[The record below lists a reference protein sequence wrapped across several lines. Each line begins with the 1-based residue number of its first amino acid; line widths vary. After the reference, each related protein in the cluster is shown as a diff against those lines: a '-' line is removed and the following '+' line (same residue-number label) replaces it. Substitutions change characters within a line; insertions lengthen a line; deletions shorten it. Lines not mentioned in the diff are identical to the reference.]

1 MAKGA
6 TAAATRGTELD
17 AIDRLEEKIRLLIGV
32 VERMK
37 TEQQRAADENARLS
51 REVEGLRARLS
62 EAEGFGVEVTMLRE
76 ERDLVRTRVS
86 EMLQQIE
93 ALNL

>member
-1 MAKGA
+1 MAKVA
-6 TAAATRGTELD
+6 TAVRATELD

-37 TEQQRAADENARLS
+37 TEQTRAADENVRLM
-51 REVEGLRARLS
+51 REVEALRARVN
-62 EAEGFGVEVTMLRE
+62 EAEGVGAEVSALRE
-76 ERDLVRTRVS
+76 ERDVIRTRVA

>member
-1 MAKGA
+1 MAKAA
-6 TAAATRGTELD
+6 TAPRAAELD

-37 TEQQRAADENARLS
+37 NEQARAADENVRLM
-51 REVEGLRARLS
+51 REVESLRARLND
-62 EAEGFGVEVTMLRE
+62 AEGVGVEVTMLRE
-76 ERDLVRTRVS
+76 ERDVIRTRVS
-86 EMLQQIE
+86 DMLKQIE

>member
-1 MAKGA
+1 MAKVA
-6 TAAATRGTELD
+6 TAARATELD

-37 TEQQRAADENARLS
+37 NEQARAADENIRLM
-51 REVEGLRARLS
+51 REVETLRARMN
-62 EAEGFGVEVTMLRE
+62 EAEGVGAEVATLRE
-76 ERDLVRTRVS
+76 EREVIRTRVS

>member
-1 MAKGA
+1 MAKVA
-6 TAAATRGTELD
+6 TAARATELD

-37 TEQQRAADENARLS
+37 NEQARAADENVRLM
-51 REVEGLRARLS
+51 REVETLRARAD
-62 EAEGFGVEVTMLRE
+62 EAEGVGAEVAVLRE
-76 ERDLVRTRVS
+76 ERDVIRTRVT

>member
-1 MAKGA
+1 MAKVA
-6 TAAATRGTELD
+6 TAARATELD

-37 TEQQRAADENARLS
+37 NEQARASDENMRLM
-51 REVEGLRARLS
+51 REVETLRARVND
-62 EAEGFGVEVTMLRE
+62 AEGVGAEVVVLRE
-76 ERDLVRTRVS
+76 ERDVIRTRVS
-86 EMLQQIE
+86 EMLRQIE

>member
-1 MAKGA
+1 MAKVA
-6 TAAATRGTELD
+6 TAARATELD

-37 TEQQRAADENARLS
+37 NEQARAADENVRLM
-51 REVEGLRARLS
+51 REVETLRVRVT
-62 EAEGFGVEVTMLRE
+62 EAEGAGAEVAVLRE
-76 ERDLVRTRVS
+76 ERDVIRTRVS
-86 EMLQQIE
+86 EMLHQIE

>member
-1 MAKGA
+1 MAKVA
-6 TAAATRGTELD
+6 TAARAAELD

-37 TEQQRAADENARLS
+37 NEQARAADENIRLM
-51 REVEGLRARLS
+51 REIETLRARVN
-62 EAEGFGVEVTMLRE
+62 EAEGVGAEVAVLRE
-76 ERDLVRTRVS
+76 ERDVIRTRVS

>member
-1 MAKGA
+1 MAKVA
-6 TAAATRGTELD
+6 TAARATELD

-37 TEQQRAADENARLS
+37 NEQARASDENIRLM
-51 REVEGLRARLS
+51 REVETLRARVND
-62 EAEGFGVEVTMLRE
+62 AEGVGAEVVVLRE
-76 ERDLVRTRVS
+76 ERDVIRTRVS
-86 EMLQQIE
+86 EMLRQIE

>member
-1 MAKGA
+1 MAKAA
-6 TAAATRGTELD
+6 TAPRVVELD

-37 TEQQRAADENARLS
+37 SEQARAADENVRLM
-51 REVEGLRARLS
+51 RELEALRARVA
-62 EAEGFGVEVTMLRE
+62 EAESTGAEVTMLRE
-76 ERDLVRTRVS
+76 ERDVIRTRVS

>member
-1 MAKGA
+1 MAK
-6 TAAATRGTELD
+6 AAAAAAAQASELD

-32 VERMK
+32 VERLK
-37 TEQQRAADENARLS
+37 AEQARSSEENIRLM
-51 REVEGLRARLS
+51 REVETLRARVS
-62 EAEGFGVEVTMLRE
+62 EAEGAGAEVSVLRE
-76 ERDLVRTRVS
+76 ERDIIRTRVA

>member
-1 MAKGA
+1 MAKVA
-6 TAAATRGTELD
+6 TAARATELD

-37 TEQQRAADENARLS
+37 NEQTRAADENVRLM
-51 REVEGLRARLS
+51 RELEALRARVN
-62 EAEGFGVEVTMLRE
+62 EAEGVGAEVALLRE
-76 ERDLVRTRVS
+76 ERDVIRTRVS

>member
-1 MAKGA
+1 MAK
-6 TAAATRGTELD
+6 AAVAPRGTELE

-37 TEQQRAADENARLS
+37 AEQARAADENIRLM
-51 REVEGLRARLS
+51 RELETLRGQLDA
-62 EAEGFGVEVTMLRE
+62 AEGTGAEVTMLRE
-76 ERDLVRTRVS
+76 ERDVIRTRVS
-86 EMLQQIE
+86 EMLRQID

>member
-1 MAKGA
+1 MAKVA
-6 TAAATRGTELD
+6 TAARGTELD

-37 TEQQRAADENARLS
+37 NEQARAADENVRLM
-51 REVEGLRARLS
+51 REVETLRARVN
-62 EAEGFGVEVTMLRE
+62 EAEGTGAEVAVLRE
-76 ERDLVRTRVS
+76 ERDLIRTRVS

>member
-1 MAKGA
+1 MAKAA
-6 TAAATRGTELD
+6 TAAAAQASELD

-37 TEQQRAADENARLS
+37 AEQARASEENIRLM
-51 REVEGLRARLS
+51 REVETLRARVS
-62 EAEGFGVEVTMLRE
+62 EAEGAGAEVSVLRE
-76 ERDLVRTRVS
+76 ERDIIRTRVA

>member
-1 MAKGA
+1 MAKAA
-6 TAAATRGTELD
+6 TAPRAAELD

-37 TEQQRAADENARLS
+37 NEQARAADENVRLM
-51 REVEGLRARLS
+51 REVESLRARLND
-62 EAEGFGVEVTMLRE
+62 AEGVGVEVTLLRE
-76 ERDLVRTRVS
+76 ERDVIRTRVS
-86 EMLQQIE
+86 DMLKQIE

>member
-1 MAKGA
+1 MAKVA
-6 TAAATRGTELD
+6 MAARATELD

-37 TEQQRAADENARLS
+37 NEQARAADENVRLM
-51 REVEGLRARLS
+51 REVETLRARVT
-62 EAEGFGVEVTMLRE
+62 EAEGAGAEVAVLRE
-76 ERDLVRTRVS
+76 ERDVIRTRVS
-86 EMLQQIE
+86 EMLHQIE

>member
-1 MAKGA
+1 MAKTA
-6 TAAATRGTELD
+6 TAPHPAELD

-37 TEQQRAADENARLS
+37 TEQARAADENVRLM
-51 REVEGLRARLS
+51 REVESLRARLND
-62 EAEGFGVEVTMLRE
+62 AEGVGAEVTLLRE
-76 ERDLVRTRVS
+76 ERDVIRTRVS
-86 EMLQQIE
+86 GMLKQIE

>member
-6 TAAATRGTELD
+6 TAAPRATELE
-17 AIDRLEEKIRLLIGV
+17 AIDRLEEKIRLLIAV
-32 VERMK
+32 VERLK
-37 TEQQRAADENARLS
+37 AEQARSADENARLA

-62 EAEGFGVEVTMLRE
+62 EAEGFGAEVTMLRE

>member
-1 MAKGA
+1 MAKAA
-6 TAAATRGTELD
+6 TASRPAELD

-37 TEQQRAADENARLS
+37 NEQARTADENVRLM
-51 REVEGLRARLS
+51 REVESLRARLS
-62 EAEGFGVEVTMLRE
+62 DAEGVGAEVTLLRE
-76 ERDLVRTRVS
+76 ERDVIRTRVTD
-86 EMLQQIE
+86 MLKQIE

>member
-1 MAKGA
+1 MAKVA
-6 TAAATRGTELD
+6 TAARATELD

-37 TEQQRAADENARLS
+37 TEQTRAADENVRLM
-51 REVEGLRARLS
+51 REVEALRARVN
-62 EAEGFGVEVTMLRE
+62 EAEGVGAEVSALRE
-76 ERDLVRTRVS
+76 ERDVIRTRVA